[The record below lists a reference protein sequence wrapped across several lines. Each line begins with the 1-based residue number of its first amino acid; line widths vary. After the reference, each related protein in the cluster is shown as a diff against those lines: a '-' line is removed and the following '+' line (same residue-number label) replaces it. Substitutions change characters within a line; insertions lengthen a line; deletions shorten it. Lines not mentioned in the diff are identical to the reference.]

1 MSSQENVKVVLL
13 GEIGVGKACIITR
26 FITGEFNPNTISSV
40 HTQYKYTKQMIFNDK
55 AIKFDIWDTA
65 GQERFRYIARIF
77 YKDAKIICL
86 CYDITSKESFEELK
100 DYWYEMQAK
109 LNTNGDP
116 IYAVVANKSDLYQNA
131 QVLDEEGKAFAKSIN
146 GIFQSTSAKFNIGI
160 TSLFENIGKRYFDPN
175 FGSNAGENKEKLEYE
190 KKKTKKAQKP
200 QNIGVIL
207 KIKPNNSKKNKSCY

>member
-1 MSSQENVKVVLL
+1 
-13 GEIGVGKACIITR
+13 
-26 FITGEFNPNTISSV
+26 
-40 HTQYKYTKQMIFNDK
+40 
-55 AIKFDIWDTA
+55 
-65 GQERFRYIARIF
+65 
-77 YKDAKIICL
+77 
-86 CYDITSKESFEELK
+86 
-100 DYWYEMQAK
+100 MQAK

-116 IYAVVANKSDLYQNA
+116 IYVVVANKSDLYQNA

-146 GIFQSTSAKFNIGI
+146 GIFQSTSAKFDIGI